1 MLITAKLR
9 YAVMVM
15 VHLAGNTSIPTKL
28 SNISDFQSVPERYSE
43 HVISALR
50 KSGLVSAARGPG
62 GGYYLNCS
70 PKSVKISDI
79 LEAIG
84 EEIRITRCDNNGI
97 GCLKDQTQCKTHTLW
112 DNLGNYIKGY
122 FNKISLNDVLNE
134 DFNISNN
141 SSLDSNYVYA
151 DYNSTASIG
160 NSVKENTSYIL
171 SYKTLNPSSVHQA
184 GQRVC
189 KILQDARDDICSF
202 TCASDN
208 KEILFTSSA
217 TEANNLAMKG
227 MKEYVQVISAVEHP
241 SIMRSVSNPYIISV
255 DCDGMINL
263 TELEKILC
271 KLQGKKILVSVM
283 MANNEIGVIQPIKE
297 IAQISHKFGAICHT
311 DAAQACGK
319 IDVNMEDLGV
329 DLLTLSAHKMGGLTG
344 AGALIFDKNLQ
355 IEPIITGGG
364 QEKGLRAGTENVIAI
379 ASFSS
384 AVKQIPELLG
394 KANRIEE
401 LRDQLESEILKIA
414 DNAIIFGKNVDRLPN
429 TSCICMPGVKS
440 DVQLMIFDTN
450 NIAIS
455 SGAACSSGR
464 IEPSYV
470 LLAMG
475 ATKEQA
481 ECSIRI
487 SIGWNTTG
495 DDIEK
500 IINCWYNIYK
510 NNIKLV

>member
-1 MLITAKLR
+1 
-9 YAVMVM
+9 MVM
-15 VHLAGNTSIPTKL
+15 VHLASNTSAPIKL

-43 HVISALR
+43 YVISALR

-70 PKSVKISDI
+70 PESVKIGNI
-79 LEAIG
+79 LDAIE
-84 EEIRITRCDNNGI
+84 EEIKITRCDNDGI
-97 GCLKDQTQCKTHTLW
+97 GCLKDQAQCKTHALW
-112 DNLGNYIKGY
+112 NDLGNYVKDY
-122 FNKISLNDVLNE
+122 FGKISLSDVLNE
-134 DFNISNN
+134 NFDISSR
-141 SSLDSNYVYA
+141 SSFDSNEHTYA
-151 DYNSTASIG
+151 DYNSTAPIS

-171 SYKTLNPSSVHQA
+171 SYETLNPSSVHQA
-184 GQRVC
+184 GQKVH
-189 KILQDARDDICSF
+189 KILQDARDDIRSF
-202 TCASDN
+202 ICVAGN

-217 TEANNLAMKG
+217 TEANNLIMKG
-227 MKEYVQVISAVEHP
+227 MREYVQVISAVEHP
-241 SIMRSVSNPYIISV
+241 SIMRSANNPYIIPV
-255 DCDGMINL
+255 DYDGIVNL
-263 TELEKILC
+263 LELEKTLY
-271 KLQGKKILVSVM
+271 KLQGKKVLVSVM
-283 MANNEIGVIQPIKE
+283 MTNNETGVIQPIKE

-329 DLLTLSAHKMGGLTG
+329 DLLTLSAHKMGGLAG
-344 AGALIFDKNLQ
+344 AGALIFDKKLQ

-364 QEKGLRAGTENVIAI
+364 QEKGLRAGTENVVAI

-384 AVKQIPELLG
+384 AIEQIPELLG
-394 KANRIEE
+394 KANKIEE
-401 LRDQLESEILKIA
+401 LRDRLESEILKIA
-414 DNAIIFGKNVDRLPN
+414 DNAIIFGKDSDRLPN
-429 TSCICMPGVKS
+429 TSCICMPDVRS
-440 DVQLMIFDTN
+440 DVQLMAFDMN

-487 SIGWNTTG
+487 SIGWYTTYN
-495 DDIEK
+495 DIEK
-500 IINCWYNIYK
+500 IVNCWYNIYK
-510 NNIKLV
+510 NNTRLV